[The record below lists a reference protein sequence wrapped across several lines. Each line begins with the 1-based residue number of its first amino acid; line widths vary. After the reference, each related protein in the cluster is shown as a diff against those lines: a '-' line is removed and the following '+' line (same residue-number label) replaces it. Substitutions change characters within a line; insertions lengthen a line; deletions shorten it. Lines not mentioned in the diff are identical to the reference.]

1 VSQEAGKSD
10 SSSNQNLNHNANNS
24 ATTPTRQSQ
33 AHAQVNHVA
42 MEDAQA
48 APDVNIGMILVN
60 DNYAIVLFD
69 LEHLIHL

>member
-1 VSQEAGKSD
+1 
-10 SSSNQNLNHNANNS
+10 
-24 ATTPTRQSQ
+24 
-33 AHAQVNHVA
+33 

-48 APDVNIGMILVN
+48 APDVNIAMILVN